1 MNHQCHCFQPFKIID
16 TYGGVTGPSRA
27 KSASI
32 INRIIENEFAG
43 NEIRKN
49 NSPTDKPAKTPK
61 KEHFEPNVNEL
72 LNQDTESDDAHSE
85 DELAENQVLVEYDSE
100 NDSVIE
106 MDEDQIGFKS
116 QCTID
121 MFDTVSTS
129 IEEISELM
137 ASEETLHKQMKKLQL
152 DRLRFKATIEPS
164 KNKLAEEELQTEISK
179 KSFAQMEII
188 GQFNLG
194 FIVVKLED
202 DLFIVDQHA
211 TDEKFNYE
219 TLQKETTLYNQK
231 LVIPQPLELTAV
243 SEMILIDN
251 LEVFE
256 KNGFKFQI
264 DHDAQP
270 TKKVQLAAKPMSKN
284 WEFGKDEID
293 ELIFLLQE
301 SPNTVLRPSKIRYT
315 ISIH

>member
-1 MNHQCHCFQPFKIID
+1 M
-16 TYGGVTGPSRA
+16 TS
-27 KSASI
+27 S
-32 INRIIENEFAG
+32 E
-43 NEIRKN
+43 
-49 NSPTDKPAKTPK
+49 
-61 KEHFEPNVNEL
+61 EHFESSVIKISKQAYETDECDSQSTSSQCEDDLEDNNVE
-72 LNQDTESDDAHSE
+72 
-85 DELAENQVLVEYDSE
+85 VMYDSE
-100 NDSVIE
+100 NDSLIGV
-106 MDEDQIGFKS
+106 DEEQLGFKS
-116 QCTID
+116 QCTVD
-121 MFDTVSTS
+121 MFDAVSTS
-129 IEEISELM
+129 IDEISELM
-137 ASEETLHKQMKKLQL
+137 AMEEKCNKQMEQHNL
-152 DRLRFKATIEPS
+152 DRLKFKATIEPS
-164 KNKLAEEELQTEISK
+164 KNKLAEEELQTEITK
-179 KSFAQMEII
+179 KSFSQMEII

-270 TKKVQLAAKPMSKN
+270 TKKVQLSAKPMSKN
-284 WEFGKDEID
+284 WEFGKNEID
-293 ELIFLLQE
+293 ELLFLLQE
-301 SPNTVLRPSKIRYT
+301 SPNTVLRPSKIR
-315 ISIH
+315 

>member
-1 MNHQCHCFQPFKIID
+1 MH
-16 TYGGVTGPSRA
+16 
-27 KSASI
+27 
-32 INRIIENEFAG
+32 
-43 NEIRKN
+43 
-49 NSPTDKPAKTPK
+49 
-61 KEHFEPNVNEL
+61 
-72 LNQDTESDDAHSE
+72 
-85 DELAENQVLVEYDSE
+85 EYDSE
-100 NDSVIE
+100 NDSLIHA
-106 MDEDQIGFKS
+106 DEDLIGFKS
-116 QCTID
+116 QCTRD
-121 MFDTVSTS
+121 MSDIVVTS
-129 IEEISELM
+129 IEEIADLI
-137 ASEETLHKQMKKLQL
+137 AAEEKFAQETKKRNL
-152 DRLRFKATIEPS
+152 DRLKFKATIEPA

-179 KSFAQMEII
+179 KSFSQMEII

-194 FIVVKLED
+194 FIIVKLDD

-211 TDEKFNYE
+211 TDEKYNYE

-264 DHDAQP
+264 DPNAPP
-270 TKKVQLAAKPMSKN
+270 TKKVQLTAKPMSKN

-301 SPNTVLRPSKIRYT
+301 SPNTVLRPSKIR
-315 ISIH
+315 